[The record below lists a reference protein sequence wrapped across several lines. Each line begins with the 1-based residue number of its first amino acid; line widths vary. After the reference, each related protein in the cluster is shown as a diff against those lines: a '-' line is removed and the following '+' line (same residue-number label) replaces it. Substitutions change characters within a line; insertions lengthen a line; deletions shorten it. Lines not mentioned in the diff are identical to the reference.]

1 MTFTTIEHTI
11 HKLDTASIAEER
23 KQILDKLTGYIQ
35 QKVDQKEA
43 INLNFICT
51 HNSRRSHLGQI
62 WAQTLANF
70 YQIGN
75 LKAYSGGTEAT
86 AVFPKIV
93 ETIKDQGFQVEVIE
107 EGKNPLYAVYFD
119 EDCDPVICFSKVY
132 DDIDNPESDFAAI
145 MTCDSANE
153 ACPLISGADL
163 RVAVTY
169 EDPKNSDGTPQQ
181 DEVYRLKSLEIATE
195 LKYVFSQIKL

>member
-1 MTFTTIEHTI
+1 MTFTSIENTINT
-11 HKLDTASIAEER
+11 LDTATITEPR
-23 KQILDKLTGYIQ
+23 KKILAKLSEYIQ
-35 QKVDQKEA
+35 QKVNQNDS

-70 YQIGN
+70 YQIEN

-93 ETIKDQGFQVEVIE
+93 ETVKNQGFQIEVIE
-107 EGKNPLYAVYFD
+107 EGKNPLYTVYFD
-119 EDCDPVICFSKVY
+119 EDCDPVLCFSKIY
-132 DDIDNPESDFAAI
+132 DDIDNPESDFAAV

-153 ACPLISGADL
+153 GCPFIPGANQ

-195 LKYVFSQIKL
+195 LKYVFSQIK

>member
-1 MTFTTIEHTI
+1 MTFTSIENTINT
-11 HKLDTASIAEER
+11 LDTATITEPR
-23 KQILDKLTGYIQ
+23 KKILAKLSKYIQ
-35 QKVDQKEA
+35 QKVNQNDS

-70 YQIGN
+70 YQIEN

-93 ETIKDQGFQVEVIE
+93 ETVKNQGFQIEVIE
-107 EGKNPLYAVYFD
+107 EGKNPLYTVYFD
-119 EDCDPVICFSKVY
+119 EDCDPVLCFSKIY

-153 ACPLISGADL
+153 GCPFIPGANQ

-195 LKYVFSQIKL
+195 LKYVFSQIK